1 MTICISMR
9 LLNCVI
15 FRVFLISFM
24 SEVPNIVVDA
34 ADDIGAPATSSS
46 RHSTAS
52 SIYSEGALSDDSELK
67 LVGKSDR
74 FKDLLKFSSKKVIQ
88 YDTLEETAYYNTLRQ
103 TLETY
108 HRHRDVN
115 WGAVLE
121 QCLFGDII
129 DHLFNPRFEYSGTIQ
144 SGTTYPILKKKG
156 DNIMCHLLYA
166 DMSYEQL
173 RYEVPKIDILYI
185 SNDELVQLLKALVKD
200 LTALDQVLELYSKN
214 TNTTSG
220 RLLTV
225 LTSLAHNATLPMPL
239 AQAMLGN
246 WRLSYERSELRN
258 AIIAHFRSAARC
270 GLLYNNLNNLG
281 YFSEVLNE
289 DYFQAH
295 ELICLNRFLA
305 KDYKSA
311 LGMSLFNIGQYL
323 QMHHD
328 FDSATDVWEIGAH
341 MSGDTDCCNM
351 AIWGLMDGFGSS
363 NIKSINKFSSKYKAS
378 KFVSKRRIA
387 QLYRILIKTGK
398 SSEIG
403 TSWVWKLKYD

>member
-1 MTICISMR
+1 
-9 LLNCVI
+9 
-15 FRVFLISFM
+15 M
-24 SEVPNIVVDA
+24 SALFNITVDA

-46 RHSTAS
+46 KHSTTS

-74 FKDLLKFSSKKVIQ
+74 FKNLLKFPHKKSIR
-88 YDTLEETAYYNTLRQ
+88 YDTPEETAYFNTLRR

-115 WGAVLE
+115 WGALLE

-129 DHLFNPRFEYSGTIQ
+129 DHLFNPRFEYSGITQ

-156 DNIMCHLLYA
+156 DNIMCHLMHA
-166 DMSYEQL
+166 DKSYEKLQF
-173 RYEVPKIDILYI
+173 EVPNVEISYI
-185 SNDELVQLLKALVKD
+185 SNEALVQTLKD
-200 LTALDQVLELYSKN
+200 LFKDLGVLDQMLDLYSKN

-220 RLLTV
+220 ELLVV
-225 LTSLAHNATLPMPL
+225 LTTLAHVTLPMPL

-246 WRLSYERSELRN
+246 WRLSYDNSEPRR
-258 AIIAHFRSAARC
+258 AIMANFRSAARF
-270 GLLYNNLNNLG
+270 GLLYNNLTNLG
-281 YFSEVLNE
+281 YFNEVLNE
-289 DYFQAH
+289 EYFEAH
-295 ELICLNRFLA
+295 ELICLNRFLE
-305 KDYKSA
+305 KDYKSV

-328 FDSATDVWEIGAH
+328 FDSATDIWEIGAH

-363 NIKSINKFSSKYKAS
+363 NIKGVNKFSSKYKAS

-387 QLYRILIKTGK
+387 HLYRILIKSGK

-403 TSWVWKLKYD
+403 TSWVWKSKYD

>member
-1 MTICISMR
+1 
-9 LLNCVI
+9 
-15 FRVFLISFM
+15 M
-24 SEVPNIVVDA
+24 SALPSITVDA

-46 RHSTAS
+46 KHSTTS

-74 FKDLLKFSSKKVIQ
+74 FKDLLKFSNKNLIR
-88 YDTLEETAYYNTLRQ
+88 YDTAEETAHYNMLRRS
-103 TLETY
+103 LEAY

-115 WGAVLE
+115 WGALLE

-129 DHLFNPRFEYSGTIQ
+129 DHLFNPRFEYSGTTQ

-156 DNIMCHLLYA
+156 DNIICHLMHA
-166 DMSYEQL
+166 DIGYEELQFQ
-173 RYEVPKIDILYI
+173 VPNVEILYI
-185 SNDELVQLLKALVKD
+185 PNDALVQTLKALVKD

-225 LTSLAHNATLPMPL
+225 LTNLAHSATLPMPL

-258 AIIAHFRSAARC
+258 AIMAHFRSAARC
-270 GLLYNNLNNLG
+270 GLLYNNLMNLG
-281 YFSEVLNE
+281 YFDEVLNE
-289 DYFQAH
+289 DCFEAH
-295 ELICLNRFLA
+295 ELICLNRFLT

-323 QMHHD
+323 QVHHD
-328 FDSATDVWEIGAH
+328 CDSATDLWEIGAH

-363 NIKSINKFSSKYKAS
+363 NIKGVNKFSSKYKTS

-387 QLYRILIKTGK
+387 HLYRILIKTGK

>member
-1 MTICISMR
+1 
-9 LLNCVI
+9 
-15 FRVFLISFM
+15 M
-24 SEVPNIVVDA
+24 SALPNITVDA

-46 RHSTAS
+46 KHSTTS

-74 FKDLLKFSSKKVIQ
+74 FKDLLKFPHKKLIR
-88 YDTLEETAYYNTLRQ
+88 YDTPEETAYFNTLRR

-115 WGAVLE
+115 WGALLE

-129 DHLFNPRFEYSGTIQ
+129 DHLFNPRFEYSGITQ

-156 DNIMCHLLYA
+156 DNIMCHLMHA
-166 DMSYEQL
+166 DKSYEKLQF
-173 RYEVPKIDILYI
+173 EVPNVEILYI
-185 SNDELVQLLKALVKD
+185 SNEALVQTLKD
-200 LTALDQVLELYSKN
+200 LFKDLGALDQMLDLYSKN

-220 RLLTV
+220 ELLVV
-225 LTSLAHNATLPMPL
+225 LTTLAHVTLPMPL

-246 WRLSYERSELRN
+246 WRLSYDNSEPRR
-258 AIIAHFRSAARC
+258 AIMANFRSAARF
-270 GLLYNNLNNLG
+270 GLLYNNLTNLG
-281 YFSEVLNE
+281 YFNEVLNE
-289 DYFQAH
+289 EYFEAH
-295 ELICLNRFLA
+295 ELICLNRFLE
-305 KDYKSA
+305 KDYKSV

-328 FDSATDVWEIGAH
+328 FDSATDIWEIGAH

-363 NIKSINKFSSKYKAS
+363 NIKGVNKFSSKYKAS

-387 QLYRILIKTGK
+387 HLYRILIKSGK